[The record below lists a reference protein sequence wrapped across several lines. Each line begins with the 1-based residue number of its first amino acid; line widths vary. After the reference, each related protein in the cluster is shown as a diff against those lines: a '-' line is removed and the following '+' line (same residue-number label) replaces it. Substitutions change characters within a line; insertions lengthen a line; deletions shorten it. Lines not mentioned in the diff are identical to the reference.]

1 MQLNDHAV
9 PFADALERI
18 RDLDH
23 PTARVLLGV
32 AREKDGEAEL
42 VILHPTRSV
51 RKVFDI
57 SIPGGVPGLEIRN

>member
-1 MQLNDHAV
+1 MR
-9 PFADALERI
+9 FW
-18 RDLDH
+18 DLDH
-23 PTARVLLGV
+23 PAARVLLGV